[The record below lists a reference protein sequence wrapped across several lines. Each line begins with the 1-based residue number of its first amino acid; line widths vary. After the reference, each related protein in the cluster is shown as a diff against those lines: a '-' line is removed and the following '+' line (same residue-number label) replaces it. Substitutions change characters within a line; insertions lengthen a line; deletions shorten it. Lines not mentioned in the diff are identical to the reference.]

1 MDVKIFSHVTNQG
14 GGGELEDLCQ
24 NDIESCSKGK
34 GEIFHH
40 DLLTSEILE
49 AEKIQCKN
57 PHPELQNNP
66 QKFQSIF
73 LHKTQLLIMLLVSA
87 KKNDNILA
95 YVDKVR

>member
-1 MDVKIFSHVTNQG
+1 M
-14 GGGELEDLCQ
+14 
-24 NDIESCSKGK
+24 
-34 GEIFHH
+34 
-40 DLLTSEILE
+40 E

-87 KKNDNILA
+87 KKMITFLLTWTKNDRGSGCETFWFNVGGQKKLGYRKNLEA
-95 YVDKVR
+95 LDPQEQA